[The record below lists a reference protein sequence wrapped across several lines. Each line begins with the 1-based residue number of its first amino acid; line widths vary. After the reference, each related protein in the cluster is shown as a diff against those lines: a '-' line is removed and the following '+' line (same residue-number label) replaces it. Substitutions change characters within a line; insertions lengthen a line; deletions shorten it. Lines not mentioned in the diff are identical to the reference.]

1 VLGLAAIG
9 VVAVGVALLTLTVE
23 DRAQQQHLVESLA
36 GGRLTDAFGG
46 PPQTSGP
53 GFGLFALPWFLLA
66 RPALG
71 ADDAYVVASLL
82 ALAPL
87 LVAATAASRAVGV
100 ASRSWAELGRVA
112 AITCSVP
119 VLSCYSEAFHPA
131 DVLAVAAS
139 LGAFALWQRGRITP
153 AFLLLGFAVVT
164 RQWAV
169 AVVAVLAVLSDR
181 EDRLTLVLGSL
192 AVGLVAI
199 VPFLVANREA
209 TVVALT
215 AKQVGRFPLTL
226 PGIVAGTPTLRTVLG
241 RVLPLALLAAFCTWL
256 ALRARS
262 VAPTAPLAV
271 AALAAALLLRPLV
284 DPAGFTYYLAPGV
297 AFLVLVRP
305 TSWRWPA
312 LTVLLGIGL
321 VVRRE
326 ASWHWPAYAGMEGPL
341 GGGFGRSF
349 PALQA
354 VGTGVAILETLV
366 VAAIVVACLR
376 EVGSLTGGGTPSAL
390 EGPSGRPGAA
400 QAGDGVLG

>member
-1 VLGLAAIG
+1 M
-9 VVAVGVALLTLTVE
+9 TVE
-23 DRAQQQHLVESLA
+23 DRPQQQHLVEALA
-36 GGRLTDAFGG
+36 GGRLADAFGG

-71 ADDAYVVASLL
+71 ANDAYVVASLAALL
-82 ALAPL
+82 AL
-87 LVAATAASRAVGV
+87 LVAAVAASRAVGV
-100 ASRSWAELGRVA
+100 AGRSWGELGRVA

-226 PGIVAGTPTLRTVLG
+226 PGIIAGTPTLRTGLG

-256 ALRARS
+256 AVRVRS
-262 VAPTAPLAV
+262 VLPPVPRASAAPLAV
-271 AALAAALLLRPLV
+271 SALAAALLLRPLV
-284 DPAGFTYYLAPGV
+284 DPAGFTYYLAPGM

-305 TSWRWPA
+305 ASWRWPI
-312 LTVLLGIGL
+312 LTVLLGVGL

-326 ASWHWPAYAGMEGPL
+326 ASWRWPAFAGMEGPL
-341 GGGFGRSF
+341 GGGFGTSF
-349 PALQA
+349 PALQPA
-354 VGTGVAILETLV
+354 GAAIAIAETLV
-366 VAAIVVACLR
+366 VAAVVAACLR
-376 EVGSLTGGGTPSAL
+376 EVWALTGGRTPSAL
-390 EGPSGRPGAA
+390 EGAAGRPGAA